1 MRVLLCCFIS
11 FIFSLSSYSKEFYFS
26 YLSSEHGLS
35 QITVTSI
42 FQDSKGMM
50 WFGTRNGLNRYDG
63 YSFDIYQHE
72 SNNKSSLSDSHILC
86 ITQDSSENL
95 WIGTNYGLNKLDPST
110 NKIERF
116 FNKNKDEH
124 SISNSIIHSLFT
136 DKRGEVW
143 IGTIQGLNK
152 YNEETNAFERINH
165 QFLADD
171 AINTIIGLGDVLY
184 IGTSNNG
191 VILYDT
197 KTKEIRRI
205 KNSERFKNIK
215 TLYLDRKNILWIGTQ
230 NDGVISYIN
239 KEGDYRIYTLKDGLN
254 SDNIRCIYESHEGH
268 ILIGTYNGL
277 NVLDPETQEI
287 IHYDTQNLY
296 NGSLSHSSIY
306 SLFVDKA
313 GTIWIGTYGGGINYY
328 NQFGH
333 KFQFYD
339 LIQEQKRAF
348 GIKGPAV
355 EHKDKI
361 YIATEG
367 SGLVEMSKK
376 ANQGYQFELYKI
388 SEEGFPLNILKTV
401 FVDGDKILCGTN
413 LGTIYSFD
421 TKTKQF
427 ALFYDFGSKNA
438 IYQIG
443 RNLAGEL
450 YVVGVNT
457 IGFTLFT
464 KDGKIKNTFHIENN
478 DTFSFQNI
486 RCVAEIEKE
495 VYLLGSR
502 SNGLYYFNRRNGE
515 LKNFRRFQNDT
526 SKAVIPENYIS
537 SILKDSEGHIWI
549 GTFGG
554 GVALFDLDKGTFK
567 TYDTTCGLLN
577 NSVCAIVEENK
588 HTLWISTISGISKL
602 SIKSKEIT
610 NYDQSS
616 GISINEFT
624 PHAGLKLSNGK
635 ILFSGNN
642 GLITFDP
649 KRMYVNPN
657 KPPIILKNIYINNNK
672 VIPGSNDNILEKQ
685 LMYQKEITLNHK
697 QTNIAI
703 EYSGLNFIL
712 PERNQYAYKLEG
724 FDKEWTQAGNRQI
737 AYYTNIPPGT
747 YKFTVMAS
755 NNDDVWNQEGTS
767 IQLKILP
774 PFWKTGWAYGL
785 YTLITITLLY
795 IIFRYYNERKLLEN
809 KIKIEQ
815 TKVEVQKEFH
825 EARNRLFTNFSHELR
840 TPLTLIMSPLRN
852 MIENND
858 GLPIKIKEYHKL
870 MYNNTLRLLRLVNNL
885 MDFQKKESG
894 TLTLNLQQYDF
905 IIFANEMVELFNEL
919 AYSRKITLKFEHS
932 INTLH
937 CVFDLDLMEKVFFN
951 FLSNAFKN
959 VPDKGNV
966 IVSLNVADLTEI
978 KKQQPTNTDSFTKD
992 SVSYLILKFKDS
1004 GQGIPE
1010 NQLEDIFLPFYQ
1022 VAQNKHSASGTGLG
1036 LSLSKSIIELHQGK
1050 VWAENQVNG
1059 GAIFTC
1065 ILPIETEKPENSS
1078 KTNPLEHKNSFLHKT
1093 IELPRKSTTL
1103 PVYSPDKKHLVLI
1116 VEDNPDVQ
1124 EYIATCL
1131 SEYNIILASN
1141 GEEGV
1146 KKAIEKQ
1153 PDLIIS
1159 DLMMPKM
1166 DGMEMVSILKNNIRT
1181 SHIPVIMLTARS
1193 TSSDMQ
1199 EGYNIGAD
1207 DYITKPF
1214 DSSVLIVRVKN
1225 IIQNREKLKVIYGK
1239 DFSLDTLG
1247 IEVSPLEKQFMQK
1260 LYKVMELNLS
1270 NPQFNLDF
1278 LSQEIGMS
1286 KATLYRKL
1294 KSITDLTPNEFIRN
1308 YRLEVGAK
1316 MLRET
1321 ELPIS
1326 EIYVAIG
1333 FNSIAYF
1340 STCFKNR
1347 YNMTPTEYIAD
1358 VKKGNPPKQS

>member
-1 MRVLLCCFIS
+1 MRILFCCFIS
-11 FIFSLSSYSKEFYFS
+11 FIFSLSVYAKAYYFS

-42 FQDSKGMM
+42 FQDNKGLM

-72 SNNKSSLSDSHILC
+72 PNNKASLSDSHILC
-86 ITQDSSENL
+86 ITQDLAENL

-110 NKIERF
+110 NEIERY
-116 FNKNKDEH
+116 FNTNKDK
-124 SISNSIIHSLFT
+124 SSLSNSSILSLFT
-136 DKRGEVW
+136 DHKGTLW
-143 IGTIQGLNK
+143 IGTIRGLNK
-152 YNEETNAFERINH
+152 YNEKTNTFERIDNEY
-165 QFLADD
+165 LTND
-171 AINTIIGLGDVLY
+171 AINAIIGLGDFLY
-184 IGTSNNG
+184 LGTSNNG
-191 VILYDT
+191 VVLYNT
-197 KTKEIRRI
+197 KTKEAQRVN
-205 KNSERFKNIK
+205 KSNQFKNIK
-215 TLYLDRKNILWIGTQ
+215 TLFLDKKENLWIGTY
-230 NDGVISYIN
+230 NDGVISYTN
-239 KEGDYRIYTLKDGLN
+239 KGENHRTYTLNKGLN
-254 SDNIRCIYESHEGH
+254 SNNIRCIYESQEGD

-277 NVLDPETQEI
+277 NVLNPTTQEI
-287 IHYDTQNLY
+287 THYDAHTLY

-306 SLFVDKA
+306 SLFVDNA

-339 LIQEQKRAF
+339 LIQEQKRVF

-355 EHKDKI
+355 EYNDKI

-367 SGLVEMSKK
+367 SGLVELSKQ
-376 ANQGYQFELYKI
+376 ANQRYHFKIYRI

-413 LGTIYSFD
+413 LGTIYSFN
-421 TKTKQF
+421 TLSKEFT
-427 ALFYDFGSKNA
+427 LFYDFGSENA

-450 YVVGVNT
+450 YAIGVNT
-457 IGFTLFT
+457 IGLTLFT
-464 KDGKIKNTFHIENN
+464 KDGKVQNTFQLKDRGNY
-478 DTFSFQNI
+478 SFQNI
-486 RCVAEIEKE
+486 RCILEIEKDI
-495 VYLLGSR
+495 YLLGSR
-502 SNGLYYFNRRNGE
+502 SNGLYYFNKSKGE
-515 LKNFRRFQNDT
+515 IKNFRKSQHNEN
-526 SKAVIPENYIS
+526 SEVVIPENYIS
-537 SILKDSEGHIWI
+537 SIVKDSEGRIWI

-554 GVALFDLDKGTFK
+554 GISLFDLTNETFK
-567 TYDTTCGLLN
+567 TYDTTQGLLN
-577 NSVCAIVEENK
+577 NSVCSIVEEDQ
-588 HTLWISTISGISKL
+588 HHLWISTISGISRL
-602 SIKSKEIT
+602 DLTTKEIT

-624 PHAGLKLSNGK
+624 PHAGLKLLNGK

-649 KRMYVNPN
+649 QRMYVNPHI
-657 KPPIILKNIYINNNK
+657 PPVILKNIYINNDK
-672 VIPGSNDNILEKQ
+672 VIPGADDHILEKQ
-685 LMYQKEITLNHK
+685 LMYQKKITLNHK

-724 FDKEWTQAGNRQI
+724 FDKEWNQAGNRQI

-747 YKFTVMAS
+747 YKFTVIAA
-755 NNDDVWNQEGTS
+755 NNDDIWNQQGTS

-774 PFWKTGWAYGL
+774 PFWKTGWAYSL
-785 YTLITITLLY
+785 YLLLSMALLY

-809 KIKIEQ
+809 KIKLEQ
-815 TKVEVQKEFH
+815 AKVEAQKEFH

-852 MIENND
+852 MIESNED
-858 GLPIKIKEYHKL
+858 LPVKIKENHKL

-894 TLTLNLQQYDF
+894 TLTLKLQQYDF
-905 IIFANEMVELFNEL
+905 IIFANEIIGLFYEL
-919 AYSRKITLKFEHS
+919 ADSRKITLSFEHS
-932 INTLH
+932 INTLDYI
-937 CVFDLDLMEKVFFN
+937 FDLDLMEKVFFN

-959 VPDKGNV
+959 VPDRGNV
-966 IVSLNVADLTEI
+966 TVSLKVSGLAEI
-978 KKQQPTNTDSFTKD
+978 KKQYPVEGKSFEKASTT
-992 SVSYLILKFKDS
+992 YLVLEFKDS

-1010 NQLEDIFLPFYQ
+1010 NQLEDIFIPFYQ
-1022 VAQNKHSASGTGLG
+1022 IAQNRHSASGTGLG

-1050 VWAENQVNG
+1050 VWAGNQTNG
-1059 GAIFTC
+1059 GAMFTC
-1065 ILPIETEKPENSS
+1065 ILPVETKEQKHKTKTDQIEHE
-1078 KTNPLEHKNSFLHKT
+1078 NSFLHQA
-1093 IELPRKSTTL
+1093 IELPRKNVAL
-1103 PVYSPDKKHLVLI
+1103 PVYSPNKKHLVLI
-1116 VEDNPDVQ
+1116 VEDNADVQ
-1124 EYIATCL
+1124 EYIASCL
-1131 SEYNIILASN
+1131 SDYNIMLASN

-1146 KKAIEKQ
+1146 KKALQKQ

-1159 DLMMPKM
+1159 DLMMPEM
-1166 DGMEMVSILKNNIRT
+1166 DGMEMTSILKNNIRT
-1181 SHIPVIMLTARS
+1181 SHIPIIMLTARS
-1193 TSSDMQ
+1193 MSSDIQ

-1214 DSSVLIVRVKN
+1214 DASVLIARVKN
-1225 IIQNREKLKVIYGK
+1225 IIQNREKLKDIYGK
-1239 DFSLDTLG
+1239 EFSLDTLG
-1247 IEVSPLEKQFMQK
+1247 IEVSPLDKQFMQK
-1260 LYKVMELNLS
+1260 LYKIMEINLS
-1270 NPQFNLDF
+1270 NAQFNLDF

-1308 YRLEVGAK
+1308 YRLEIGAT

-1347 YNMTPTEYIAD
+1347 YGMTPTEYIAD
-1358 VKKGNPPKQS
+1358 NRKEKGST